1 MIYKKKQGETP
12 AFLCF
17 ALVFSPGGLTAPD
30 MPLLFVGVQHLPYLQ
45 IKLAVALG
53 QPLLQ
58 IFVDGGFGNAEM
70 SGGTSDGGAG
80 FYHVHS

>member
-30 MPLLFVGVQHLPYLQ
+30 MPLLFVCVQHLPHLQ
-45 IKLAVALG
+45 IKSAVALW

-58 IFVDGGFGNAEM
+58 VFVDGGLGNAKM
-70 SGGTSDGGAG
+70 PGGTSDGGAG
-80 FYHVHS
+80 FDPVHS